1 MKKFTRIS
9 TLALVLVLVCLCTT
23 AVFAATISGTPVY
36 AGTATIESCLRLED
50 TFARGSIVVEPNSD
64 YCETIISMTYV
75 TCPEETP
82 RPSAYVTRSG
92 SGSSNKTTGG
102 SYTMTANNG
111 MISIEATADYYV
123 YVTVNGVAYT
133 RYPADLYLER

>member
-9 TLALVLVLVCLCTT
+9 TLALVLVLVCLCAT
-23 AVFAATISGTPVY
+23 AVFAATISGTTVF
-36 AGTATIESCLRLED
+36 AGAATIESYLQLED
-50 TFARGSIVVEPNSD
+50 TFAKGSIVVEPNSD
-64 YCETIISMTYV
+64 YCETIISITYT
-75 TCPEETP
+75 TCPEDTL

-92 SGSSNKTTGG
+92 SSSSYKTTGG
-102 SYTMTANNG
+102 SYTMNANSG

-123 YVTVNGVAYT
+123 YIAVNGTTYT

>member
-1 MKKFTRIS
+1 M
-9 TLALVLVLVCLCTT
+9 LALALICAL
-23 AVFAATISGTPVY
+23 AVSAFADTISGTTVY
-36 AGTATIESCLRLED
+36 AGTAAIESCLQLDD
-50 TFARGSIVVEPNSD
+50 TFAKGSIVVEPNSD
-64 YCETIISMTYV
+64 RCETIISMTYV
-75 TCPEETP
+75 TCPEETL

-102 SYTMTANNG
+102 SYTMNANNG